1 MENKYSLD
9 AHSVKILKALQEDG
23 RLSVQDLSNRIGLS
37 NTPTWKRVK
46 DMEQAGVIHHYRAV
60 IDRARV
66 GLKNCVL
73 AEVNLARHVENVVE
87 EFEKAVQEFDA
98 ITECYATTGQADYL
112 LKIVTPDISDYDV
125 FLHNVIFKLPGVS
138 EIRSSVVL
146 REIKSPS
153 PLPLDHIRTDR

>member
-9 AHSVKILKALQEDG
+9 GHSVKILKALQEDG
-23 RLSVQDLSNRIGLS
+23 RLSVQELSTRIGLS

-46 DMEQAGVIHHYRAV
+46 DMEAAGVIHHYSAV
-60 IDRARV
+60 IDRDRV

-87 EFEKAVQEFDA
+87 EFEKAVQEYDA

-112 LKIVTPDISDYDV
+112 LKILTPDISDYDQ

-146 REIKSPS
+146 REIKRQS
-153 PLPLDHIRTDR
+153 PLLLDHF